1 MSFGGFS
8 RASLAAI
15 AVACSLAGT
24 GAHAARLVTFDI
36 PAQPLPSAL
45 NMLARQAGVQ
55 ILFPSALVAERRAP
69 ALKGAMSLRAAL
81 SRLTAGSGLAV
92 VQDDGQMVVLKAQ
105 TGPAA
110 DPHAAGRI
118 SDAQAPDGAPPGT
131 SGLAP
136 ADGAATGIDQQNGI
150 VVVGTRNQAANLKL
164 KANNTVDVLSNEDL
178 SHTAVHNVAEALAL
192 LPSVN
197 VVYTGSGFFGGV
209 DGASRGDGQFVSI
222 RGLNGEYNVNLIN
235 GAEVAVANPY
245 SRSVELSLIPPSG
258 LNTIVLNKTSRADM
272 DGDAIGGT
280 IDFRTPSAFDYGRD
294 TTVSLTAGGRLES
307 RARAYGLNALG
318 YNASGEVSH
327 KFGSSR
333 QFGIYVS
340 GYYDIRHFDNSTIGG
355 VQESGCCD
363 NGTDFAVQDAKGN
376 SAPGLDPAKN
386 LFLTGAN
393 FGISNGYTRRYGGN
407 ATLDWHGDDGTVVYL
422 RATYAHSASEQNSN
436 LSQVVA
442 TNKQDGSA
450 GTPIGPGLY
459 APVLGSVATKYWY
472 ETSPEAAALGTVQLG
487 GSHKIGHLD
496 IAPSIFYSW
505 GENSRPNH
513 IEVAAGTPG
522 GTPFG
527 GSTLFGYA
535 GGYPQPL
542 LTPAMLAAMQ
552 DIPGMSAAGGDI
564 EITEKTSTQR
574 KVGGQLDLRYD
585 FDDGGLLRYIKI
597 GGKVVDSHRMVTN
610 RGYGVH
616 YSSSIQTLSDLGII
630 DGAYSPVFPG
640 KGYDWSVP
648 IIDQGALFDLYNQIA
663 QTLGGM
669 NATLTTCGGN
679 PLNAYNCNTQKAT
692 ENVYS
697 GYAMADLQAGN
708 LEIIPGFRFEHS
720 NIYNTYWF
728 IPRDANNVRL
738 VGSFQHNKATFDQP
752 LPSLLLNY
760 RPDDRTVVRGA
771 IWTSYERPPFLE
783 LGGGS
788 SETVSNSGGHSVVT
802 LTVGNPNLKPITSL
816 NLDVSAERSF
826 STGTNVSV
834 AGYYKRL
841 HHYIYDAGSAAG
853 VTNSTGTG
861 GLITIA
867 PQNGGAGDV
876 YGIELTVQQ
885 RFTAMPSPFDGLGIS
900 GNFTRQWTRVDL
912 LGDGTR
918 MDRIQNAPNYMA
930 NLQLFYAKGPINFDV
945 TYSYSG
951 SYVSTYDALS
961 KKATWDDVWVRPVG
975 RVGLHA
981 GLQVSHFA
989 KLDLSV
995 SNLFNTETYW
1005 AHIGRHSLAVSDIV
1019 NSGTT
1024 SLLTGTIKF

>member
-1 MSFGGFS
+1 MSFGGIS

-15 AVACSLAGT
+15 AVACSF
-24 GAHAARLVTFDI
+24 AAAEAQPARMVTFDI

-45 NMLARQAGVQ
+45 TMFARQARVQ
-55 ILFPSALVAERRAP
+55 VLFPSALIATRRASG
-69 ALKGAMSLRAAL
+69 LKGIMSPQIAL
-81 SRLTAGSGLAV
+81 SRLIAGSGLIVA
-92 VQDDGQMVVLKAQ
+92 QDDGQTVVLKAQ
-105 TGPAA
+105 PVLASDVAPGSGAL
-110 DPHAAGRI
+110 
-118 SDAQAPDGAPPGT
+118 DAQARD
-131 SGLAP
+131 
-136 ADGAATGIDQQNGI
+136 DQQPDASSSSTGQDDAKSTDQAGDI
-150 VVVGTRNQAANLKL
+150 LVVGTRKQATDLKL
-164 KANNTVDVLSNEDL
+164 NANNTVDVLSSEDL

-197 VVYTGSGFFGGV
+197 VIYTGSGFFGGV

-235 GAEVAVANPY
+235 GAEAAVANPY

-258 LNTIVLNKTSRADM
+258 LKTIVLNKTSRADM

-280 IDFRTPSAFDYGRD
+280 IDFRTPSAFDYGSD
-294 TTVSLTAGGRLES
+294 TTGSLTGGGRLES

-318 YNASGEVSH
+318 YNAAGEISH
-327 KFGSSR
+327 KFGSAR

-355 VQESGCCD
+355 IQESGCCD
-363 NGTDFAVQDAKGN
+363 NGTDFAVQDASGN

-386 LFLTGAN
+386 LILTGAN
-393 FGISNGYTRRYGGN
+393 FGVSNGYTERYGGN
-407 ATLDWHGDDGTVVYL
+407 ATLDWHADDGTVVYL
-422 RATYAHSASEQNSN
+422 RGTYAHSASEQNSN

-442 TNKQDGSA
+442 TDKEDGSN

-487 GSHKIGHLD
+487 GSHRFGHLEVS
-496 IAPSIFYSW
+496 PSVFYSW

-513 IEVAAGTPG
+513 IEIAAATPG
-522 GTPFG
+522 GTPYG

-542 LTPAMLAAMQ
+542 LTPAMLAALQ
-552 DIPGMSAAGGDI
+552 NIPGMSAAGGDI
-564 EITEKTSTQR
+564 EITEKTSTQH
-574 KVGGQLDLRYD
+574 KVGGQLDLQYD
-585 FDDGGLLRYIKI
+585 FDDGGLLRYIKV
-597 GGKVVDSHRMVTN
+597 GGKIVDSHRMVTN
-610 RGYGVH
+610 RGYGVD
-616 YSSSIQTLSDLGII
+616 YSSSVQTLSDLGVIS
-630 DGAYSPVFPG
+630 GSYSPVFPG
-640 KGYDWSVP
+640 KGYNWSIP
-648 IIDQGALFDLYNQIA
+648 IIDQGALFQLYNQIA
-663 QTLGGM
+663 QSLGGM

-679 PLNAYNCNTQKAT
+679 PINAYNCNTQKAS
-692 ENVYS
+692 ENVYA
-697 GYAMADLQAGN
+697 GYAMADLQTGD
-708 LEIIPGFRFEHS
+708 LEIIPGVRFEHTDVF
-720 NIYNTYWF
+720 NTYWY
-728 IPRDANNVRL
+728 IPRDDNNVRL
-738 VGSFQHNKATFDQP
+738 VGSFQSNKATFNEA
-752 LPSLLLNY
+752 LPSVLLNY
-760 RPDDRTVVRGA
+760 RPDARTVVRGA
-771 IWTSYERPPFLE
+771 VWTSYERPPFLE

-788 SETVSNSGGHSVVT
+788 SETVSNSGGLQVVT
-802 LTVGNPNLKPITSL
+802 VTVGNPNLKPITAL
-816 NLDVSAERSF
+816 NLDASAERNF
-826 STGTNVSV
+826 STGTSVSV

-841 HHYIYDAGSAAG
+841 HNYIYDAGNTAG

-861 GLITIA
+861 GVITVA
-867 PQNGGAGDV
+867 PANGGSGNV
-876 YGIELTVQQ
+876 YGIEFTFQQ
-885 RFTAMPSPFDGLGIS
+885 RFTAMPAPFDGLGVS

-918 MDRIQNAPNYMA
+918 MDRIQNAPDYLG
-930 NLQLFYAKGPINFDV
+930 NLQLFYAKGPVNFDV

-951 SYVSTYDALS
+951 SYVSVYDTLS

-981 GLQVSHFA
+981 GLQVGRFA

-995 SNLFNTETYW
+995 SNLFNAETYW